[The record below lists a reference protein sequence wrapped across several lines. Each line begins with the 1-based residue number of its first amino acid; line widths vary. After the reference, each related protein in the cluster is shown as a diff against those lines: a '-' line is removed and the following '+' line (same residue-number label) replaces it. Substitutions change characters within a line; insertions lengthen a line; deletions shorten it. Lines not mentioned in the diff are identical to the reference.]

1 MARRPRLRRRRGGG
15 PGLRRHQLLRHDRH
29 WLEQDH
35 PGNSGATITGCGLN
49 VSRAS
54 NVIIRNLTFRGW
66 NDDAIN
72 VQYSIRVWIDHN
84 TLSDGYE
91 GAVTA
96 WTRPARSGPS

>member
-1 MARRPRLRRRRGGG
+1 M
-15 PGLRRHQLLRHDRH
+15 
-29 WLEQDH
+29 
-35 PGNSGATITGCGLN
+35 
-49 VSRAS
+49 SRAS